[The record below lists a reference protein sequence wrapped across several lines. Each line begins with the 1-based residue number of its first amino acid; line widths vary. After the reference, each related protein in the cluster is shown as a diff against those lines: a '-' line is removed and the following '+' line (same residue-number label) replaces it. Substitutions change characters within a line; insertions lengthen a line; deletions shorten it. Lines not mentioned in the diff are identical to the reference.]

1 MKEKYLLEVVATAL
15 AQIEY
20 DGCAESIK
28 KMRKESVSQLLP
40 IFLEFHNQGFIP
52 DLVKTAFEKKIA
64 FVLQATTSA
73 EIKEIMKM
81 SVPYY
86 NYEGVVPKGQYHVE
100 EEELMLWFGIVPYC
114 KLKPEANDRISF
126 LFSKFFPKE
135 APYVLNRI

>member
-1 MKEKYLLEVVATAL
+1 MKEKYLFEVVATAL

-52 DLVKTAFEKKIA
+52 ALVKTAFEKKLA

-86 NYEGVVPKGQYHVE
+86 NYEKVVPKSPYHVE
-100 EEELMLWFGIVPYC
+100 EEELMLWFGIVPNC
-114 KLKPEANDRISF
+114 KLKPEANERISY
-126 LFSKFFPKE
+126 LFSKFFPE
-135 APYVLNRI
+135 DAPYVLNRI

>member
-1 MKEKYLLEVVATAL
+1 MKEKYLFEVVATAL

-81 SVPYY
+81 SVPY
-86 NYEGVVPKGQYHVE
+86 
-100 EEELMLWFGIVPYC
+100 C

>member
-1 MKEKYLLEVVATAL
+1 MKEKYLFEVVATAL

-40 IFLEFHNQGFIP
+40 IFLKFHNQGFISA
-52 DLVKTAFEKKIA
+52 LVKVAFERKIA
-64 FVLQATTSA
+64 FVLQATTSV
-73 EIKEIMKM
+73 EIKWIMKL
-81 SVPYY
+81 SAPYY
-86 NYEGVVPKGQYHVE
+86 SYEKVVPKGQYHTE

-126 LFSKFFPKE
+126 PFSKFFSEE
-135 APYVLNRI
+135 ASYVLNRT